1 MFQEILWPYTM
12 VSVAAKGSIWW
23 VCDPS
28 LGSYALEQPEMLR
41 SLSLS
46 QVLFASTVFSWF
58 LILFL
63 NNTRKPKV
71 KFWNIPE
78 KLDLA
83 LISNICTKWYLL
95 VHLTNEVLCLT
106 ELHVKALSD
115 KHFCSNVY
123 LHLCIFS
130 IRSLMNWNFHL
141 LNFILF

>member
-106 ELHVKALSD
+106 ELHVKALSY

-130 IRSLMNWNFHL
+130 IRSLMIWNFHL